1 MHREGHRGHAGA
13 RQPAECSRLSL
24 TLHHRM
30 RKGCL
35 HGASISCMTTLY
47 VRDVPDEVTQTLKE
61 RAAAEGKSLSAY
73 VAAEL
78 ARIASRPTN
87 AEIVARL
94 RERDRAS
101 GPSGADIVEALHE
114 SRR

>member
-1 MHREGHRGHAGA
+1 
-13 RQPAECSRLSL
+13 
-24 TLHHRM
+24 
-30 RKGCL
+30 
-35 HGASISCMTTLY
+35 MTTLY
-47 VRDVPDEVTQTLKE
+47 VRDVPAEVAQTLRE

-78 ARIASRPTN
+78 SRVASRPTN

-94 RERDRAS
+94 RQRDRTE
-101 GPSGADIVEALHE
+101 GPGANDIIEALQG

>member
-1 MHREGHRGHAGA
+1 
-13 RQPAECSRLSL
+13 
-24 TLHHRM
+24 
-30 RKGCL
+30 
-35 HGASISCMTTLY
+35 MTTLY
-47 VRDVPDEVTQTLKE
+47 VRDVPPEVAQTLKE

-78 ARIASRPTN
+78 GRLAARPTN

-94 RERDRAS
+94 RDRDRS
-101 GPSGADIVEALHE
+101 GGPSRTDILEALRE

>member
-1 MHREGHRGHAGA
+1 
-13 RQPAECSRLSL
+13 
-24 TLHHRM
+24 
-30 RKGCL
+30 
-35 HGASISCMTTLY
+35 MTTLY
-47 VRDVPDEVTQTLKE
+47 VRDVPPEVTQALKE

-78 ARIASRPTN
+78 GRVASRPTN

-94 RERDRAS
+94 RQRDRAK
-101 GPSGADIVEALHE
+101 GPRTTDIVDALRG

>member
-1 MHREGHRGHAGA
+1 MH
-13 RQPAECSRLSL
+13 S
-24 TLHHRM
+24 
-30 RKGCL
+30 
-35 HGASISCMTTLY
+35 ASISCMSTLY

-78 ARIASRPTN
+78 SRIAARPTN

-94 RERDRAS
+94 RDRHRAD
-101 GPSGADIVEALHE
+101 GPSAADIVEALHE